1 MSLRFDDD
9 ARHEYLEAIRFYR
22 RAAERFVQAVDVA
35 IEQIRGDPERF
46 REVEPGVRSC
56 RVPKFQ
62 YSILYGL
69 SSAFTVGRVLSTL
82 PALVLLASRSAIL
95 AQ

>member
-9 ARHEYLEAIRFYR
+9 ARHEYLEAIRFYG

-56 RVPKFQ
+56 RVPKFP
-62 YSILYGL
+62 YSILYTRDDQGL
-69 SSAFTVGRVLSTL
+69 FVL
-82 PALVLLASRSAIL
+82 ALKLSV
-95 AQ
+95 

>member
-9 ARHEYLEAIRFYR
+9 ARHEYLEAIRFYGG
-22 RAAERFVQAVDVA
+22 AAERFVQAVDVA

-56 RVPKFQ
+56 RVPKFP
-62 YSILYGL
+62 YSILYARDDQGL
-69 SSAFTVGRVLSTL
+69 FVLALKHDRRDPDYWRYRV
-82 PALVLLASRSAIL
+82 P
-95 AQ
+95 